1 MNLSKTKK
9 WIKEKFV
16 FCKEFL
22 KVPKNL
28 ARVLF
33 VLAVPFFQYTIIE
46 MLNRQTEIETVS
58 WVMNHMKLALL
69 GSFILAVFMVF
80 FMALFRYRIGM
91 IVSCVVALVL
101 GVINCF
107 KFLMRGDG
115 FSIWDIFMVKE
126 TGTIVTMTS
135 KSFYPFIIPAVLVT
149 IAMIVG
155 GLHLFKGVKF
165 KRNKKVRLSMGVISV
180 LAMYLLFINPF
191 TYSKVNAQYVN
202 LSNNFQARGS
212 YSYTQNGFIAE
223 FYKHIKYLHKPEEPK
238 GYSEATINKIIAEN
252 TEYQVSNGTL
262 VKSESTSPEA
272 TPQSTASGVSTE
284 NPNVIMIMSE
294 AFWNTT
300 ELPGITYDKDI
311 FYMFNKLKAES
322 SSGLLTVPAYGGGTA
337 NTEFEALT
345 MLSASDLPQNVKP
358 TRSMNAYKSYVKE
371 DLPSIAWELKDY
383 GYDTVGV
390 HPWKKAFYGRD
401 KVWPKLGLEKTVFLE
416 DMPDAVNDGAWTSDQ
431 TFTDYLIKEIE
442 APRTAPLFMY
452 GTSVQAHWQY
462 TYPKEN
468 NNPVTITSPV
478 TLTPEARTYLED
490 HAHHMYEANLE
501 LERLI
506 TSINNS
512 GKPTIL
518 VFFGDHK
525 PSLGSDY
532 LGYRETSYVQNTEDI
547 AVGGKMNQTEYLIWN
562 NMGIPSEK
570 LDLHSY
576 DLGNKVMQMMGKDRS
591 IYGDVVNSLLNNK
604 NEKTSEEYEMIK
616 YDLIY
621 GNQYILKYDNKYN
634 EMTASEQKK

>member
-9 WIKEKFV
+9 WIKEKFI
-16 FCKEFL
+16 FCKELL
-22 KVPKNL
+22 KKPKNV
-28 ARVLF
+28 ARLLF

-80 FMALFRYRIGM
+80 FMSLFRYRVGM

-101 GVINCF
+101 GIINCF

-135 KSFYPFIIPAVLVT
+135 KSFYPFIVPAVIVT
-149 IAMIVG
+149 AGMIVL
-155 GLHLFKGVKF
+155 GLRLFKGVKF
-165 KRNKKVRLSMGVISV
+165 KKNKKVRLSMGAVSL

-191 TYSKVNAQYVN
+191 TYSKVNAQYVS
-202 LSNNFQARGS
+202 LSDNFQARGN

-223 FYKHIKYLHKPEEPK
+223 FYKHIKYLHKPEEPQ

-252 TEYQVSNGTL
+252 TDYQVENGSL
-262 VKSESTSPEA
+262 VKSDSSKAEA
-272 TPQSTASGVSTE
+272 TPQASSSQASTE

-294 AFWNTT
+294 AFWDTT
-300 ELPGITYDKDI
+300 QLPGITYDKDI
-311 FYMFNKLKAES
+311 FYMYNKLKAES

-371 DLPSIAWELKDY
+371 NLPSIAWELKDY

-390 HPWKKAFYGRD
+390 HPWEKAFYGRET
-401 KVWPKLGLEKTVFLE
+401 VWPKLGLDKTVFLE

-442 APRTAPLFMY
+442 TPRNAPLFMY
-452 GTSVQAHWQY
+452 GTSVQAHWKY

-478 TLTPEARTYLED
+478 TLTPEARGYIED
-490 HAHHMYEANLE
+490 HAHHMYEANVE
-501 LERLI
+501 LERLLKA
-506 TSINNS
+506 INDS

-532 LGYRETSYVQNTEDI
+532 LGYKETGYVQTEEDI
-547 AVGGKMNQTEYLIWN
+547 EVGGKMNQTEYLIWN
-562 NMGIPSEK
+562 NMGIPNEQ

-576 DLGNKVMQMMGKDRS
+576 DLGNKVMQMMGKERT

-621 GNQYILKYDNKYN
+621 GKQYILKHDNKYN
-634 EMTASEQKK
+634 EMTANQKK